1 MHTDR
6 HGRAAPGN
14 AAHAGCATAT
24 ACAARLTPLARHT
37 PWHACWRAAHANM
50 RDTHPRPRL
59 PKYTHIVA
67 ERSATARRSSHAS
80 KPKNSGGTCR
90 NAKPPPPK
98 KTWSVGAASAALA
111 AQPQPLRSSGRAQ
124 HAPSPSRRTSTS
136 RAARVAGAPR
146 ARRSRLPATHTPRA
160 QRARARRASHRPS
173 ARPCR
178 PCVVAAQGW
187 PRLEQPQGQP
197 QLVLRDDGQNEP
209 QNAAARGWARVLHQ
223 RRAAAA
229 AKQLQPHHDHS
240 IGDDEHLDF
249 PNQVD
254 APPRM
259 RGGSSRAARRR
270 RSRASLRTRPP
281 DRASTGRRKPRPWP
295 PERRVASDAPW
306 RRSLY
311 YVTNEV
317 PARENEDGSTYAIAS
332 KVLPCTRDYFHLQD
346 KSCVSTS
353 R

>member
-24 ACAARLTPLARHT
+24 ACAARLTPLVRHT

-146 ARRSRLPATHTPRA
+146 ARRSRPRREATSPGEWR
-160 QRARARRASHRPS
+160 RGARR
-173 ARPCR
+173 
-178 PCVVAAQGW
+178 
-187 PRLEQPQGQP
+187 
-197 QLVLRDDGQNEP
+197 
-209 QNAAARGWARVLHQ
+209 
-223 RRAAAA
+223 
-229 AKQLQPHHDHS
+229 
-240 IGDDEHLDF
+240 
-249 PNQVD
+249 
-254 APPRM
+254 
-259 RGGSSRAARRR
+259 
-270 RSRASLRTRPP
+270 T
-281 DRASTGRRKPRPWP
+281 
-295 PERRVASDAPW
+295 
-306 RRSLY
+306 
-311 YVTNEV
+311 
-317 PARENEDGSTYAIAS
+317 
-332 KVLPCTRDYFHLQD
+332 
-346 KSCVSTS
+346 STS
-353 R
+353 RGWTCPAGRSSRREASRSHPRRNSKTPLHPLNLCILVSPALSKKGGFSYCTGLQRIRTSAHLSKSVHRLIIDSC

>member
-24 ACAARLTPLARHT
+24 ACAARLTPADPPRATHTMARMLARCACEHARHAPAPTPAEVHT
-37 PWHACWRAAHANM
+37 HSSRAKRNGKEKFSRIQA
-50 RDTHPRPRL
+50 
-59 PKYTHIVA
+59 
-67 ERSATARRSSHAS
+67 
-80 KPKNSGGTCR
+80 KNSGGTCR

-209 QNAAARGWARVLHQ
+209 QNAAVRGWARVLHQ

-311 YVTNEV
+311 YHRLV
-317 PARENEDGSTYAIAS
+317 RQAS
-332 KVLPCTRDYFHLQD
+332 NNATHADLA
-346 KSCVSTS
+346 
-353 R
+353 